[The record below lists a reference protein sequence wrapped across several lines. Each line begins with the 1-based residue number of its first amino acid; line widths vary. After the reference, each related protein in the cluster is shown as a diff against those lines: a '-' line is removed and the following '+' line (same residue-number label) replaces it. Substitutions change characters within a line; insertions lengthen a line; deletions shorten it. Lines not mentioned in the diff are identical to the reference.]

1 MSWELISQRTESIAT
16 ITAPTGDIVFPAY
29 EELFLGAVKIF
40 TFKGKNTSQV
50 GQTMR
55 LLARIYD
62 PQALFRESAVKDE
75 SLAAGSFVSLPVT
88 ITFDKA
94 GVWYAVLE
102 LFTWY

>member
-1 MSWELISQRTESIAT
+1 MGWELISQRTESIAT
-16 ITAPTGDIVFPAY
+16 ITAPTGDIFFPAY
-29 EELFLGAVKIF
+29 EELYLGITKTF
-40 TFKGKNTSQV
+40 TFKGKNTSGV

-62 PQALFRESAVKDE
+62 PQALFRESGVKDE
-75 SLAAGSFVSLPVT
+75 SLAPSALVSLPVE
-88 ITFDKA
+88 ITFDKS

>member
-1 MSWELISQRTESIAT
+1 
-16 ITAPTGDIVFPAY
+16 
-29 EELFLGAVKIF
+29 
-40 TFKGKNTSQV
+40 
-50 GQTMR
+50 MR